1 MSEPILVAM
10 TTSSCR
16 PRFAI
21 QRPMMVS
28 DSPPACPGTQ
38 REYESAVSMRL
49 KPAST
54 NVSSNRN
61 DVGSSTVQPN
71 TLPPNASG
79 ATSKPVFPS
88 LRFSIGG
95 SL

>member
-16 PRFAI
+16 PRCAI
-21 QRPMMVS
+21 QRPMIVS
-28 DSPPACPGTQ
+28 DSPPVCPGTQ
-38 REYESAVSMRL
+38 REYESAVSIRL

-54 NVSSNRN
+54 KASSSRN
-61 DVGSSTVQPN
+61 DVGSSTVQPK

-88 LRFSIGG
+88 LRFS
-95 SL
+95 